1 MLFYQLIRTK
11 RAPWIALAVMLFAA
25 FLSGILCHLHEKRL
39 QQVDDYAR
47 VEMETPVYLI
57 VTDLTGIKK

>member
-1 MLFYQLIRTK
+1 M
-11 RAPWIALAVMLFAA
+11 LAVMLFAA